1 MKYTLPF
8 KLNCPILF
16 YPYKAHTTQPRS
28 IKSPP
33 SSTHMC
39 SLIMSVITHNMPS
52 LSIPV
57 MAGLGRV
64 EQQAHIAP
72 RWTSSYST
80 ERLAP
85 PQRLTSNPT
94 CWSRAPSLTSR
105 PPRPPWLGTT
115 TSYTICSDSHF
126 RYLKSLL
133 QTCLNSHVL
142 AAPHR
147 YDSNK
152 TTYNKSSNNILHD
165 IILKMPLHENI
176 NYRVISGFP
185 NYIISHIAYNFFP
198 PI

>member
-85 PQRLTSNPT
+85 PQRLTSITQPYM
-94 CWSRAPSLTSR
+94 LITS
-105 PPRPPWLGTT
+105 T
-115 TSYTICSDSHF
+115 
-126 RYLKSLL
+126 
-133 QTCLNSHVL
+133 
-142 AAPHR
+142 
-147 YDSNK
+147 
-152 TTYNKSSNNILHD
+152 
-165 IILKMPLHENI
+165 
-176 NYRVISGFP
+176 
-185 NYIISHIAYNFFP
+185 IAYITPTSSPLAGNNNQLYHLL
-198 PI
+198 